1 MLSDRELIAAIAI
14 LQHSSSLLHTFPRRD
29 TSGLTFP
36 VRSGHSS
43 STAPATATLTPLE
56 PFPLA
61 KKPVATIAILT
72 ISTISILMQYYST
85 YGFHYVLITEY
96 FKISTE
102 IESKSRNGGSI
113 STLRFFTV
121 ETPSK
126 FIYNTNSVLS
136 TAL

>member
-1 MLSDRELIAAIAI
+1 MYL
-14 LQHSSSLLHTFPRRD
+14 
-29 TSGLTFP
+29 
-36 VRSGHSS
+36 
-43 STAPATATLTPLE
+43 LE

-121 ETPSK
+121 ETFAAAVGGPTVK
-126 FIYNTNSVLS
+126 NRSVEYCHPNFGWLNRLAVRARQQ
-136 TAL
+136 TCNVVLEMELVLH